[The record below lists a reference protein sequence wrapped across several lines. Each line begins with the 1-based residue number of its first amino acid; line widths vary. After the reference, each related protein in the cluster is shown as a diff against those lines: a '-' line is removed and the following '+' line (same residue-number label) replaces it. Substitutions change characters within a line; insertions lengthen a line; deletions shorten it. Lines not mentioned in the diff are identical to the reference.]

1 MRLAR
6 EAVGPSSNNTSTS
19 TETDLDSEIHHMN
32 VQGVNR
38 KNSANS
44 LLTTT
49 TLERRESDREVCSH
63 GQSRSGTISPV
74 SDSFGDD
81 NDLFNYNGLQSSSHL
96 GQQVSGSASRRH
108 PHISIPGYQ
117 PTHHN
122 TSATRVVNF
131 SPNNTRGLSPVH
143 SSSQSMHA
151 QATAQMALLM
161 DNHRHDMRDPS
172 RQTDENSYDS
182 ASISSDQASSMVYIR
197 QQQRLEENR
206 QAESLRRQRTQELEF
221 SQKCMMLARQ
231 QQGTRER
238 AQQASFSFHENGDLS
253 QHNMEDNNQNQNT
266 GTAFPFDRADYATV
280 SSDTQSGSG
289 VRRRNE
295 SFQSSIDLGYEGLTL
310 NPTIDIQSDFMSD
323 RGGEPY
329 MPPPVLGM
337 MRKQQVH
344 SLLYNLNFLPLTY
357 LPSCM
362 YCPITFYILPYF
374 LTQLQL
380 FCMTSSGDGHEYG
393 ISERH
398 GFWRSSIFLHGYS
411 PAPTYHVPDPDA

>member
-19 TETDLDSEIHHMN
+19 TETDLDSDMHHMN

-49 TLERRESDREVCSH
+49 TLESRESDREVCSH

-81 NDLFNYNGLQSSSHL
+81 NDLFNYNGLQPSSHL
-96 GQQVSGSASRRH
+96 GQQVPGSVARRH
-108 PHISIPGYQ
+108 SHITIPGYQ
-117 PTHHN
+117 PTHHS
-122 TSATRVVNF
+122 TSATRTVNF
-131 SPNNTRGLSPVH
+131 SPSNTRGLSPVH

-161 DNHRHDMRDPS
+161 DHHRHDMRDPS

-206 QAESLRRQRTQELEF
+206 QAESLRRQRTQEVEF
-221 SQKCMMLARQ
+221 SQKYMMLTRQ

-238 AQQASFSFHENGDLS
+238 TQPASFSFHENGDLP
-253 QHNMEDNNQNQNT
+253 QQMEDNQNT
-266 GTAFPFDRADYATV
+266 GSAFQFDRAEYENTANP
-280 SSDTQSGSG
+280 SDAQSG
-289 VRRRNE
+289 VRRRE
-295 SFQSSIDLGYEGLTL
+295 AFQSSIDLGYEGLTL
-310 NPTIDIQSDFMSD
+310 NPTSDIQSDFMSD

-329 MPPPVLGM
+329 MPPPVLNM
-337 MRKQQVH
+337 MRKQQVRH
-344 SLLYNLNFLPLTY
+344 LP
-357 LPSCM
+357 
-362 YCPITFYILPYF
+362 
-374 LTQLQL
+374 
-380 FCMTSSGDGHEYG
+380 
-393 ISERH
+393 
-398 GFWRSSIFLHGYS
+398 
-411 PAPTYHVPDPDA
+411 

>member
-19 TETDLDSEIHHMN
+19 TETDLDSEIHHMS

-49 TLERRESDREVCSH
+49 TLESRESDREVCSH

-96 GQQVSGSASRRH
+96 GQQVPGSASRRH
-108 PHISIPGYQ
+108 PHITIPGYQ

-122 TSATRVVNF
+122 TSATRIVNF

-161 DNHRHDMRDPS
+161 DHHRHDMRDPS

-253 QHNMEDNNQNQNT
+253 QHNMEDNNQNT

-280 SSDTQSGSG
+280 SSDTQSGS
-289 VRRRNE
+289 RRRE

-310 NPTIDIQSDFMSD
+310 NPTSDIQSDFMSD

-344 SLLYNLNFLPLTY
+344 LILSYLDLLTLTY
-357 LPSCM
+357 LPSCTVLSH
-362 YCPITFYILPYF
+362 PTFYL
-374 LTQLQL
+374 LQL
-380 FCMTSSGDGHEYG
+380 LMRLQITNLLYG
-393 ISERH
+393 FFRR
-398 GFWRSSIFLHGYS
+398 W
-411 PAPTYHVPDPDA
+411 P

>member
-1 MRLAR
+1 MSNSLNLSVFQELKELTRMRLAR
-6 EAVGPSSNNTSTS
+6 EAVNPGSNNTSTS
-19 TETDLDSEIHHMN
+19 TDTELDLDMHHMN

-49 TLERRESDREVCSH
+49 TLESRESDREVCSH

-81 NDLFNYNGLQSSSHL
+81 NDLFNYNGLQPSSHL
-96 GQQVSGSASRRH
+96 GQQVPGSAARRH
-108 PHISIPGYQ
+108 PHITIPGYQ

-122 TSATRVVNF
+122 TSATRIVNF
-131 SPNNTRGLSPVH
+131 SPNNTRGISPVH

-161 DNHRHDMRDPS
+161 DHHRHDMRDPS

-238 AQQASFSFHENGDLS
+238 TQTASFSFHENGDLL
-253 QHNMEDNNQNQNT
+253 QHVEGIQNQNQNQK
-266 GTAFPFDRADYATV
+266 TV
-280 SSDTQSGSG
+280 SAFQFNRAEYENTSIPSDTQLGSG
-289 VRRRNE
+289 VRRRE

-310 NPTIDIQSDFMSD
+310 NPTSDIQSDFMSD

-329 MPPPVLGM
+329 MVPPVLGM
-337 MRKQQVH
+337 MRKQQVRVCVVSH
-344 SLLYNLNFLPLTY
+344 FNQLLV
-357 LPSCM
+357 SCHL
-362 YCPITFYILPYF
+362 LPYYP
-374 LTQLQL
+374 LSIYL
-380 FCMTSSGDGHEYG
+380 SSR
-393 ISERH
+393 I
-398 GFWRSSIFLHGYS
+398 
-411 PAPTYHVPDPDA
+411 